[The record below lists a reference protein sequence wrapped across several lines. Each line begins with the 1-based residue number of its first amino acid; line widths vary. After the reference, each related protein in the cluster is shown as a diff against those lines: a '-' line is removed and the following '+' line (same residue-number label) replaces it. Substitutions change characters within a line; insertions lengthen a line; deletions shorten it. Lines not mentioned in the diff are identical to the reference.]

1 MTSQMTIV
9 TLAVLLLT
17 IKYAYTQEGQINV
30 YGNHVEIVMFTY
42 HSAMLAFSMM
52 KLLVFT
58 LMELRMEQ

>member
-1 MTSQMTIV
+1 MTIV
-9 TLAVLLLT
+9 TLAVSLLT

-30 YGNHVEIVMFTY
+30 YGNHAEIVMFTY
-42 HSAMLAFSMM
+42 HSAMMTFSMT